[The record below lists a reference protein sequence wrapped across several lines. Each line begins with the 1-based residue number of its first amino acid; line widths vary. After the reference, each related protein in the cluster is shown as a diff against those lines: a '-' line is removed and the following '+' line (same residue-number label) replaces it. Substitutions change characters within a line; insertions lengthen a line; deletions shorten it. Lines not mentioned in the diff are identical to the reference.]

1 MLFVLTPS
9 AITDPKALA
18 TAGVPKRILTLGRS
32 VRPHGWFGRAVW
44 WRMLIEHSLV
54 RYVIALAPFP
64 VAMLIW
70 PDLALPISQAP
81 IVMFGIVLW
90 LETSV
95 LSVPT
100 AARRRALIDP
110 DAAASGLDALRA
122 RARSLLTRIA
132 AGRGILEGRVHL
144 VIEQSAMARVTP
156 LTLVSVQV
164 DTPAPMVLDL
174 DAGECALLAE
184 GLFDAA
190 LDEVLLHRI
199 NLAENTFLRDL
210 PLEARAV
217 SAHARLAAMAT
228 QGHGAGGA

>member
-9 AITDPKALA
+9 AVTDPKALA
-18 TAGVPKRILTLGRS
+18 TTSLPRRILTLGRS
-32 VRPHGWFGRAVW
+32 VRPHGWLGRAVW

-81 IVMFGIVLW
+81 ILMFGIVLW
-90 LETSV
+90 IETSV

-110 DAAASGLDALRA
+110 DEAARGLDALRA
-122 RARSLLTRIA
+122 RARALLTRVA
-132 AGRGILEGRVHL
+132 ARRGIVEGRLHL
-144 VIEQSAMARVTP
+144 VIEQSAMARMTP

-164 DTPAPMVLDL
+164 DTPAPAVLDL
-174 DAGECALLAE
+174 DAEETAMLRD
-184 GLFDAA
+184 GLFDETLPEA
-190 LDEVLLHRI
+190 LLHRI

-210 PLEARAV
+210 PLEARGV
-217 SAHARLAAMAT
+217 SAHARLAAMAA
-228 QGHGAGGA
+228 AG